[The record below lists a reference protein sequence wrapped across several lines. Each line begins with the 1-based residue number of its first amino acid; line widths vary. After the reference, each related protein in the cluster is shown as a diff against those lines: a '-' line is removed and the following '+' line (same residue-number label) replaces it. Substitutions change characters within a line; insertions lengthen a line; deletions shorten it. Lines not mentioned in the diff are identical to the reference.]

1 MFGSFNIKKSL
12 PSLCYREFW
21 DYKNTD
27 SLCTQRALSSNNWNV
42 DFGNKMADEKAKS
55 LTNIDAGIDSP

>member
-12 PSLCYREFW
+12 LSLCYRGFR

-27 SLCTQRALSSNNWNV
+27 SLFTQRALSSNNWNV

-55 LTNIDAGIDSP
+55 LTNIYVGIDSP